1 MTSLIDFSAIAADVS
16 PLLGTAIT
24 VAAGVGATVIAAR
37 LCWGFFKK
45 FLKG

>member
-1 MTSLIDFSAIAADVS
+1 MTSLIDFSALSTSILPV
-16 PLLGTAIT
+16 IT
-24 VAAGVGATVIAAR
+24 SAVTTAAGIGAVVLAAY